1 MGISNSHLPLDYA
14 RCTGEGCTIR
24 TTCLRWLHRNDPG
37 LWVPRTTPPVGYDP
51 QATVPCRLY
60 IAVQPCMRMKKSKLP
75 KGQASTL
82 SALLIA
88 DALLISAPSGS
99 LVSQQPHEVKHA
111 LLERF
116 EETRRMLIESL
127 EGGSS

>member
-1 MGISNSHLPLDYA
+1 MIRKQLSPV
-14 RCTGEGCTIR
+14 GCTS
-24 TTCLRWLHRNDPG
+24 LPSQKVWWPK
-37 LWVPRTTPPVGYDP
+37 
-51 QATVPCRLY
+51 
-60 IAVQPCMRMKKSKLP
+60 MKKSKLP

-111 LLERF
+111 LLARF